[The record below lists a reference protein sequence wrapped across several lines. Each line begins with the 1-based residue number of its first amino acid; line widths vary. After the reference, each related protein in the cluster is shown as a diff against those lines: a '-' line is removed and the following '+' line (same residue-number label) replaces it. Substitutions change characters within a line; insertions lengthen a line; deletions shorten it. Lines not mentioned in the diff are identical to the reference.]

1 MLNTNFNFNQQKTI
15 IFKGVD
21 AIQKL
26 NEMGLKYEFFANAVL
41 NGYKEQQ
48 SKSIYSPPITK
59 SLAFWDNSIIQLR
72 EELAKNL
79 GWKICDKYNL
89 NRTISPD
96 NKFAIVVSS
105 GNAHVGKIYNPS
117 TMNRKG
123 ELSAAVIDVNNDIQL
138 TLFPYYDKKTEKY
151 NIERIP
157 HWFLLYYNDGKK
169 IWIELS
175 YPREIGND
183 GRISSWFARIILE
196 PVDVVSTNQIIDVLK
211 NRKESVNFDEIDI
224 SKKY

>member
-1 MLNTNFNFNQQKTI
+1 MLVKFI
-15 IFKGVD
+15 I
-21 AIQKL
+21 
-26 NEMGLKYEFFANAVL
+26 
-41 NGYKEQQ
+41 
-48 SKSIYSPPITK
+48 
-59 SLAFWDNSIIQLR
+59 LR
-72 EELAKNL
+72 
-79 GWKICDKYNL
+79 
-89 NRTISPD
+89 
-96 NKFAIVVSS
+96 
-105 GNAHVGKIYNPS
+105 
-117 TMNRKG
+117 

-138 TLFPYYDKKTEKY
+138 TLFPHYDKKTEKY

-196 PVDVVSTNQIIDVLK
+196 PVDVVSTNQITDVLK

>member
-1 MLNTNFNFNQQKTI
+1 MLNTNLNFNQQKTI
-15 IFKGVD
+15 IFKGTD
-21 AIQKL
+21 AIKKL
-26 NEMGLKYEFFANAVL
+26 DEMGLKYDFFAKAVL
-41 NGYKEQQ
+41 QGHKEQQ
-48 SKSIYSPPITK
+48 AKSIYSPPITK
-59 SLAFWDNSIIQLR
+59 SIAFWDNSIIQLR
-72 EELAKNL
+72 EELVKNYR
-79 GWKICDKYNL
+79 WKICDKYNL

-105 GNAHVGKIYNPS
+105 GNAHVGKNNNPS

-138 TLFPYYDKKTEKY
+138 SLFPIYDKKSEKY
-151 NIERIP
+151 DIERIP

-175 YPREIGND
+175 YPREFSND

-196 PVDVVSTNQIIDVLK
+196 PVDIVPTDKITDVLK
-211 NRKESVNFDEIDI
+211 NRSTSVEYREIDI